1 VAVHVGSPLYP
12 VTVKV
17 AGVASEADADAG
29 DTLAP
34 GQERLTV
41 TDAVLLSEKSFF
53 TSNRAL
59 RRVLVIV
66 HSPALSDA
74 AHVPLESYPGGIG
87 LSVAVQVGFPT

>member
-17 AGVASEADADAG
+17 AGLASEADADAG

-41 TDAVLLSEKSFF
+41 TDALLLSLKSFF
-53 TSNRAL
+53 TLNWAL

-66 HSPALSDA
+66 HSPALSAA
-74 AHVPLESYPGGIG
+74 AHAPVEL
-87 LSVAVQVGFPT
+87 